1 MGTPILWV
9 GFNLLVLLALA
20 LDLGVFHRKA
30 HKIKLG
36 EAAFGS
42 ALWIALALVFGWGIW
57 HWHGEQRGLE
67 YFTGYVIEKALSV
80 DNLFVFLVIFRTFQ
94 VPEAVQ
100 HRVLA
105 WGILGALVMRGV
117 MIAAGAVLVARFQWI
132 LPAFGVFLVYTG
144 LHMLWKREKAVHYE
158 KNPIFRFASSHLRVT
173 KEYRGERFFLKDG
186 GQLFATPLFLVLLIV
201 EITDV
206 TFAVDSIPAIF
217 GITRD
222 PFIVYTSNVFAILG
236 LRALYFLLADVLDY
250 FHYLGIG
257 LALVLMFIGGK
268 MVADPWVHISVVLS
282 LGVVGGTLLLA
293 MLISVLTRPVKKKK
307 KPGTG

>member
-1 MGTPILWV
+1 MGSPILWV
-9 GFNLLVLLALA
+9 GFNLFVLLALA

-30 HKIKLG
+30 HKIKFG

-42 ALWIALALVFGWGIW
+42 ALWITLALAFGWCVW
-57 HWHGEQRGLE
+57 HWYGEQRGLE
-67 YFTGYVIEKALSV
+67 FFTGYVIEKALSV

-100 HRVLA
+100 HCVLA
-105 WGILGALVMRGV
+105 WGILGALLMRGI
-117 MIAAGAVLVARFQWI
+117 MIATGAVLVARFQWI

-144 LHMLWKREKAVHYE
+144 LHMLWKREKNVHYE

-173 KEYRGERFFLKDG
+173 KEYRGGSFFLKEG
-186 GQLFATPLFLVLLIV
+186 GQLFATPLLLVLLIV

-206 TFAVDSIPAIF
+206 TLAVDSIPAIF

-236 LRALYFLLADVLDY
+236 LRAMYFLLAGVLGKLR
-250 FHYLGIG
+250 YLTAG
-257 LALVLMFIGGK
+257 LAFVLSFIGAK
-268 MVADPWVHISVVLS
+268 MIVDPWLHMPAYISLLTVAGILLVAVAAS
-282 LGVVGGTLLLA
+282 LLFPEPLPKAKSL
-293 MLISVLTRPVKKKK
+293 
-307 KPGTG
+307 

>member
-1 MGTPILWV
+1 MGSPVLWV
-9 GFNLLVLLALA
+9 GFNLFVLLALA

-30 HKIKLG
+30 QKIKLR
-36 EAAFGS
+36 EAAIGS
-42 ALWIALALVFGWGIW
+42 ALWITLALAFGWCIW
-57 HWHGEQRGLE
+57 HWYGSERGLE

-94 VPEAVQ
+94 VPEPVQ

-105 WGILGALVMRGV
+105 WGILGALVMRGI
-117 MIAAGAVLVARFQWI
+117 MIAAGAVLVARFHWI
-132 LPAFGVFLVYTG
+132 LAAFGVFLVYSG

-173 KEYRGERFFLKDG
+173 KEYRGSSFFLKEG
-186 GQLFATPLFLVLLIV
+186 GQFFATPLLLVLLIV
-201 EITDV
+201 EISDV

-250 FHYLGIG
+250 FHYLSIG
-257 LALVLMFIGGK
+257 LAIVLMFIGAK
-268 MVADPWVHISVVLS
+268 MVADPWLHISVVLS
-282 LGVVGGTLLLA
+282 LSVVGGILLLA
-293 MLISVLTRPVKKKK
+293 MLISVLTGPPKKNE
-307 KPGTG
+307 PRAG